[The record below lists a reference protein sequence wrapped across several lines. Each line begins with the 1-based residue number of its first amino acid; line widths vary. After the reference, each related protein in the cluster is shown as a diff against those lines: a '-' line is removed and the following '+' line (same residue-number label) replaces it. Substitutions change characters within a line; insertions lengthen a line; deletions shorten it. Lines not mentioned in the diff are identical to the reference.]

1 MRKRGIKVVI
11 GGDYGFKITPMGQ
24 NARDIGHFVKFF
36 GYTPAEALRCATAVG
51 GELMGHKGELG
62 VVKTGALADLLLV
75 DGNPL
80 ADPSILVGP
89 GRFAMIMKDGKMHRD
104 PRARALVSA
113 RQAAE

>member
-1 MRKRGIKVVI
+1 MVI

-62 VVKTGALADLLLV
+62 VVKAGALADLLLV

-80 ADPSILVGP
+80 ADPFDP
-89 GRFAMIMKDGKMHRD
+89 GR
-104 PRARALVSA
+104 ARIAS
-113 RQAAE
+113 R

>member
-1 MRKRGIKVVI
+1 
-11 GGDYGFKITPMGQ
+11 MGQ

-62 VVKTGALADLLLV
+62 VVKEGALADLLLV

-80 ADPSILVGP
+80 EDQSSLSGP
-89 GRFAMIMKDGKMHRD
+89 DRFAMIMKDGTMHRD
-104 PRARALVSA
+104 PRAQVS
-113 RQAAE
+113 RLREAAE

>member
-1 MRKRGIKVVI
+1 
-11 GGDYGFKITPMGQ
+11 
-24 NARDIGHFVKFF
+24 
-36 GYTPAEALRCATAVG
+36 
-51 GELMGHKGELG
+51 MGHKGELG
-62 VVKTGALADLLLV
+62 IVKAGALADLLLV

-104 PRARALVSA
+104 PRVRAAAPA